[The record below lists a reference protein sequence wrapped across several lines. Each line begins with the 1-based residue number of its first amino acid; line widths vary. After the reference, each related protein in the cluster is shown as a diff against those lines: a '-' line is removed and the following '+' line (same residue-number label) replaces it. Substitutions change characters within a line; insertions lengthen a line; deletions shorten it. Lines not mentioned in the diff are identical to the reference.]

1 MKKYLLYAYILT
13 LTTMLFGCS
22 AQDSDGFFYNTFT
35 KNMDV
40 FLAYINKYIIYE
52 YGTCKTRVGYCSRK
66 DKTA

>member
-22 AQDSDGFFYNTFT
+22 AKDSDGFFYNTFT

-40 FLAYINKYIIYE
+40 FLAYINNYIGGLEKCLVDIIHLWS
-52 YGTCKTRVGYCSRK
+52 C
-66 DKTA
+66 